1 MVIGLV
7 QVEFK
12 SDNTKFPLI
21 TVLFAI
27 FEEPNITSK
36 SKSSVSLVEFCV
48 SHSVNNQICY
58 CQYFQKIKNCNISVK
73 FKGTVISLIIMNHL
87 LLQLKFG

>member
-36 SKSSVSLVEFCV
+36 SKSSVSLVEFCDDDSMQSMELDGAV
-48 SHSVNNQICY
+48 PSWS
-58 CQYFQKIKNCNISVK
+58 FRMLGSKIAR
-73 FKGTVISLIIMNHL
+73 
-87 LLQLKFG
+87 